1 MVSGPD
7 GATYFMIM
15 APDCCDGLPTGAHAL
30 LSAIARIAKL
40 CLKRQP
46 FSYLMAEEELI
57 VRGLTGV
64 DMSLRIAGPGTRSY
78 AFLTDWSIRLL
89 IALTLIL
96 VAAMYRFSPLIRIP
110 ALVLAPLIYFLYH
123 PVLEVLMRG
132 RTPGKRKAGAR
143 IVTVDGAT
151 PTVGLLL
158 MRNLFRLIDSLP
170 VFYIVGLGCCL
181 FTEKR
186 VRLGDLVAGT
196 VLVLEEAD
204 ATRAL
209 ARLGEAMRRS
219 ALPLE
224 ALRLIQDL
232 LDRWRDL
239 EKEQRTKLARGL
251 LAKLD
256 PEFQISRDSPPSDD
270 VLRDRL
276 EALLDGRS

>member
-1 MVSGPD
+1 
-7 GATYFMIM
+7 
-15 APDCCDGLPTGAHAL
+15 
-30 LSAIARIAKL
+30 
-40 CLKRQP
+40 
-46 FSYLMAEEELI
+46 MAEEELI

-78 AFLTDWSIRLL
+78 AFLTDWLIRLL

-96 VAAMYRFSPLIRIP
+96 LAVMYRLLPSGLSALTRVVEIP

-143 IVTVDGAT
+143 IVTIDGAT
-151 PTVGLLL
+151 PTVGPLL
-158 MRNLFRLIDSLP
+158 MRNLFRLIDSMP
-170 VFYIVGLGCCL
+170 VFYMVGLGCCL

-204 ATRAL
+204 ATRTL
-209 ARLGEAMRRS
+209 GRLGEAMRHS

-239 EKEQRTKLARGL
+239 EKQQRTNLARGL
-251 LAKLD
+251 LAKVD
-256 PEFQISRDSPPSDD
+256 PQCQLLRESAPSEDA
-270 VLRDRL
+270 LRDRL
-276 EALLDGRS
+276 EALLGGRS

>member
-1 MVSGPD
+1 
-7 GATYFMIM
+7 
-15 APDCCDGLPTGAHAL
+15 
-30 LSAIARIAKL
+30 
-40 CLKRQP
+40 
-46 FSYLMAEEELI
+46 MAEEELI

-78 AFLTDWSIRLL
+78 AFLTDWLIRLL

-96 VAAMYRFSPLIRIP
+96 VAVMYRLLPTDFSALARVVEMP
-110 ALVLAPLIYFLYH
+110 ALILAPLIYFLYH

-132 RTPGKRKAGAR
+132 RTPGKLKAGAR

-151 PTVGLLL
+151 PTVGALL

-170 VFYIVGLGCCL
+170 GFYMVGLGCCL

-196 VLVLEEAD
+196 VLVLEETE
-204 ATRAL
+204 ATQAL

-224 ALRLIQDL
+224 TLRLIQDV

-239 EKEQRTKLARGL
+239 EKEQRTNLARGL

-256 PEFQISRDSPPSDD
+256 PQFQVLRDSAPSEDA
-270 VLRDRL
+270 LRDRL
-276 EALLDGRS
+276 EALLGGRP

>member
-1 MVSGPD
+1 
-7 GATYFMIM
+7 
-15 APDCCDGLPTGAHAL
+15 
-30 LSAIARIAKL
+30 
-40 CLKRQP
+40 
-46 FSYLMAEEELI
+46 MAEEELI

-78 AFLTDWSIRLL
+78 AFLTDWLIRLL

-96 VAAMYRFSPLIRIP
+96 AASLLRLLRTRFGTLAGSAAIAAM
-110 ALVLAPLIYFLYH
+110 VLAPLIYFLYH

-151 PTVGLLL
+151 PTLGPLL
-158 MRNLFRLIDSLP
+158 MRNLFRLIDCLP
-170 VFYIVGLGCCL
+170 GFYMVGLGSCV
-181 FTEKR
+181 FTAKR

-196 VLVLEEAD
+196 VLVLEEPE
-204 ATRAL
+204 ATRSL

-224 ALRLIQDL
+224 TLRLIQDL

-239 EKEQRTKLARGL
+239 EAEQRTNLARGL
-251 LAKLD
+251 LVKVD
-256 PEFQISRDSPPSDD
+256 PEFQ
-270 VLRDRL
+270 VLRDSAPSEAALRARL
-276 EALLDGRS
+276 EALLGARS

>member
-1 MVSGPD
+1 
-7 GATYFMIM
+7 
-15 APDCCDGLPTGAHAL
+15 
-30 LSAIARIAKL
+30 
-40 CLKRQP
+40 
-46 FSYLMAEEELI
+46 MAEEELI

-78 AFLTDWSIRLL
+78 AFLTDWLIRLL
-89 IALTLIL
+89 IALALVLTATLL
-96 VAAMYRFSPLIRIP
+96 RLWRTHFGTLAGWAAITAY
-110 ALVLAPLIYFLYH
+110 VLAPLIYFLYH
-123 PVLEVLMRG
+123 PVLEVLMHG

-151 PTVGLLL
+151 PTIGPLL

-170 VFYIVGLGCCL
+170 GFYIVGLGCCL

-204 ATRAL
+204 ATRSL
-209 ARLGEAMRRS
+209 AQLGEAMRRS

-239 EKEQRTKLARGL
+239 EKEQRTNLARGL
-251 LAKLD
+251 LAKVD
-256 PEFQISRDSPPSDD
+256 PEFQLLRDSAPSEQA
-270 VLRDRL
+270 LRDRL
-276 EALLDGRS
+276 EALLGG